1 MTSNDARPAAAGAGG
16 VLVHEW
22 LTRAGGSENV
32 FHSLGR
38 IYPEADVVSLWNDD
52 PERFP
57 WETTKESWL
66 ARTPLRGRKALSLPV
81 LPIVWRTLGA
91 GPYDWAV
98 LSSHAFA
105 HHARFSKSR
114 DAERFVYV
122 HSPARYLWTPEVDAR
137 GANPVIRA
145 AAAALR
151 PIDKRRAQEGAA
163 FAANSAY
170 VRQRIADT
178 WGVDSSVI
186 HPPVAVEA
194 IRAVEDW
201 GDQVTP
207 DEART
212 LDALPDRFALGAS
225 RFIPYKRLDL
235 VIRAGEQA
243 GLPVVLAGAGDL
255 EAPLREQAATASV
268 PVTFVIRPS
277 NAMLRA
283 LFQRCSVYVFPAVED
298 FGIMPV
304 EALAAGAPVVAQA
317 VGGTSEIVEEGVSGA
332 LTTFRSMPDV
342 GRAIETAVATDRE
355 DRLARADVFSEA
367 AFERQIRAWTGR

>member
-1 MTSNDARPAAAGAGG
+1 VNASDPNGSNA

-22 LTRAGGSENV
+22 VTRAGGSENV

-38 IYPEADVVSLWNDD
+38 IYPSAEVVCLWNDD
-52 PERFP
+52 PDRFP
-57 WETTKESWL
+57 RDRTHESWL
-66 ARTPLRGRKALSLPV
+66 ARTPLRGRKALALP
-81 LPIVWRTLGA
+81 LMPLVWRTLPH
-91 GPYDWAV
+91 GPYDWAI

-105 HHARFSKSR
+105 HHARFSRSR

-137 GANPVIRA
+137 GANPVVRLA
-145 AAAALR
+145 SAALR
-151 PIDKRRAQEGAA
+151 PIDRRRAHEGAS

-178 WGVDSSVI
+178 WGVDSRVI

-194 IRAVEDW
+194 IQATSDW
-201 GDQVTP
+201 GDAVTP
-207 DEART
+207 EEARV
-212 LDALPDRFALGAS
+212 LEALPDRFVLGAS

-235 VIRAGEQA
+235 VIRAGEQVD
-243 GLPVVLAGAGDL
+243 LPVVLAGAGDL
-255 EAPLREQAATASV
+255 EGPLRQQAASASV

-283 LFQRCSVYVFPAVED
+283 LFQRCAVYVFPAVED

-317 VGGTSEIVEEGVSGA
+317 VGGTAEIVQEGVSGA
-332 LTTFRSMPDV
+332 LATFESMTEV
-342 GRAIETAVATDRE
+342 GAAIETAVGTDRA
-355 DRLARADVFSEA
+355 DRLARAQAFSEA
-367 AFERQIRAWTGR
+367 EFERQIRGWTGR

>member
-1 MTSNDARPAAAGAGG
+1 MTAAAADGAGA

-22 LTRAGGSENV
+22 VTRAGGSENV

-38 IYPEADVVSLWNDD
+38 IYPSADVVCLWNDD
-52 PERFP
+52 PDRFP
-57 WETTKESWL
+57 RERTHESWL
-66 ARTPLRGRKALSLPV
+66 ARTPLRGRKALALP
-81 LPIVWRTLGA
+81 LMPLVWRTLPQ
-91 GPYDWAV
+91 GPYDWAI

-105 HHARFSKSR
+105 HHARFGRSR
-114 DAERFVYV
+114 DAQRFVYV

-137 GANPVIRA
+137 GANPLIRI

-151 PIDKRRAQEGAA
+151 PIDRRRAHEGAV

-178 WGVDSSVI
+178 WGVDSTVI

-194 IRAVEDW
+194 IRAVDDW
-201 GDQVTP
+201 ADELTGE
-207 DEART
+207 EARA
-212 LDALPDRFALGAS
+212 LASLPDQFVLGAS

-235 VIRAGEQA
+235 VIDAGALA

-255 EAPLREQAATASV
+255 EAPLREKGAGAGV

-277 NAMLRA
+277 SAMLRA
-283 LFQRCSVYVFPAVED
+283 LFQRCAVYVFPAVED

-304 EALAAGAPVVAQA
+304 EALAAGAAVVAQA
-317 VGGTSEIVEEGVSGA
+317 VGGTAEIIQEGTSGA
-332 LTTFRSMPDV
+332 LTTFRSPADV
-342 GRAIETAVATDRE
+342 GRAIEIAVATTKS
-355 DRLARADVFSEA
+355 DRLARADTFSEA
-367 AFERQIRAWTGR
+367 AFERQIRAWTSR

>member
-1 MTSNDARPAAAGAGG
+1 MKANDASGDGA

-22 LTRAGGSENV
+22 LTQAGGSENV

-38 IYPEADVVSLWNDD
+38 IYPAADLVCMWNDHPD
-52 PERFP
+52 RFP
-57 WETTKESWL
+57 PDRTRESWL
-66 ARTPLRGRKALSLPV
+66 ARTPLRGRKALALP
-81 LPIVWRTLGA
+81 LMPLVWRTLPH
-91 GPYDWAV
+91 GPYEWAI
-98 LSSHAFA
+98 LSTHAFA
-105 HHARFSKSR
+105 HHARFAKSK
-114 DAERFVYV
+114 DAQRFVYV
-122 HSPARYLWTPEVDAR
+122 HSPARYLWTPHVDAR

-151 PIDKRRAQEGAA
+151 PIDKRRAHEGAT

-170 VRQRIADT
+170 VRTRIADT
-178 WGVDSSVI
+178 WEVDSSVI

-201 GDQVTP
+201 GVEVSDE
-207 DEART
+207 EARV
-212 LDALPDRFALGAS
+212 LERLPPDFILGAS

-235 VIRAGEQA
+235 VIKAGEQA

-255 EAPLREQAATASV
+255 EQPLREQAAVASV

-277 NAMLRA
+277 DAMLRA
-283 LFQRCSVYVFPAVED
+283 LFQRCTVYVFPAVED

-317 VGGTSEIVEEGVSGA
+317 VGGTAEIVEEGTSGS
-332 LTTFRSMPDV
+332 LTTFGSMSEV
-342 GRAIETAVATDRE
+342 GRAIEVATATARA
-355 DRLARADVFSEA
+355 DRLARAETFSEA
-367 AFERQIRAWTGR
+367 AFERRIRAWTGR

>member
-1 MTSNDARPAAAGAGG
+1 MTDEATGAGA

-38 IYPEADVVSLWNDD
+38 IYPAADMVSMWNDD
-52 PERFP
+52 PDRFP
-57 WETTKESWL
+57 PARTRESWL
-66 ARTPLRGRKALSLPV
+66 ARTPLRGRKALALP
-81 LPIVWRTLGA
+81 LMPLVWRTLPH
-91 GPYDWAV
+91 GPYDWAI
-98 LSSHAFA
+98 LSTHAFA
-105 HHARFSKSR
+105 HHARFARSR

-122 HSPARYLWTPEVDAR
+122 HSPARYLWTPDIDAR
-137 GANPVIRA
+137 GANPIIRA

-151 PIDKRRAQEGAA
+151 PIDKRRAHEGAT

-170 VRQRIADT
+170 VQKRIAST
-178 WGVDSSVI
+178 WGVESTVI

-201 GDQVTP
+201 GTEVTP
-207 DEART
+207 EEARV
-212 LDALPDRFALGAS
+212 LEALPEQFVLGAS

-235 VIRAGEQA
+235 VIEAGRKV

-255 EAPLREQAATASV
+255 EEPLREQARSAST

-283 LFQRCSVYVFPAVED
+283 LFQRCTVYVFPAVED

-317 VGGTSEIVEEGVSGA
+317 VGGTAEIVEEGVSGA
-332 LTTFRSMPDV
+332 LTGFDSMTDV
-342 GRAIETAVATDRE
+342 ARAIDVATGTDAEARI
-355 DRLARADVFSEA
+355 ARAETFSEA
-367 AFERQIRAWTGR
+367 AFERQIRGWTGR

>member
-1 MTSNDARPAAAGAGG
+1 VGTDEATGAGA

-22 LTRAGGSENV
+22 ITRAGGSENV

-38 IYPEADVVSLWNDD
+38 IYPSAETVCLWNDD
-52 PERFP
+52 PDRFP
-57 WETTKESWL
+57 RDRTHESWL
-66 ARTPLRGRKALSLPV
+66 ARTPLRGRKALALP
-81 LPIVWRTLGA
+81 LMPIVWRTLPY
-91 GPYDWAV
+91 GPYDWAI

-105 HHARFSKSR
+105 HHARFAKSK

-122 HSPARYLWTPEVDAR
+122 HSPARYLWTPDVDAR

-151 PIDKRRAQEGAA
+151 PIDKRRAHEGAS

-170 VRQRIADT
+170 VRKRIADT
-178 WGVDSSVI
+178 WGVDATVI

-201 GDQVTP
+201 GEQVTD
-207 DEART
+207 DEARI
-212 LDALPDRFALGAS
+212 LEALPEQFVLGAS
-225 RFIPYKRLDL
+225 RFIPYKRLDR
-235 VIRAGEQA
+235 VIEAGEQA

-255 EAPLREQAATASV
+255 EEPLRAQALGASV

-317 VGGTSEIVEEGVSGA
+317 VGGTAEIVQEGVSGA
-332 LTTFRSMPDV
+332 LATFESMSDV
-342 GRAIETAVATDRE
+342 GKAIEVARATSTA
-355 DRLARADVFSEA
+355 DRLARADTFSES